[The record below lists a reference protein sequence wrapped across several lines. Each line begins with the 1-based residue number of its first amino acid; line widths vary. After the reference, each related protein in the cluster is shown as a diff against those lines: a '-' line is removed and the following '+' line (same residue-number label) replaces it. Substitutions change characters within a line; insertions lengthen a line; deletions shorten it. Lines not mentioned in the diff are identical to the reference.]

1 MNTRKTNTLH
11 VSKSDPVLETDSTI
25 GVKGKLN
32 TDSTS
37 SHESIEK
44 PKRKSPKDT
53 SSSDVTPVHSISGRM
68 LELIQCKY
76 NMTLKLINLIY
87 ASHKLDCV
95 NELTDVKNVDR
106 NVFIDKKNYVYLDQM
121 IDDIYKYFG
130 KKECSYNQRNKI
142 KNYILTIIKNMCRQ
156 LAMELTKKY
165 KNIQI
170 KGYVKSY
177 IFYSI
182 EYTNL

>member
-1 MNTRKTNTLH
+1 MNTRN
-11 VSKSDPVLETDSTI
+11 VRVSRISKSEPASES
-25 GVKGKLN
+25 
-32 TDSTS
+32 DSTS
-37 SHESIEK
+37 GGKTTTDSASTRKSKEK
-44 PKRKSPKDT
+44 SKRKSSEEST
-53 SSSDVTPVHSISGRM
+53 SSDPTQVHNISKRM

-76 NMTLKLINLIY
+76 NMTLKLINLIFT
-87 ASHKLDCV
+87 SHGIECV
-95 NELTDVKNVDR
+95 KELTDVKNVDR
-106 NVFIDKKNYVYLDQM
+106 NVFIDRKNYTHLDQM

-156 LAMELTKKY
+156 LALELTKKY

-170 KGYVKSY
+170 KGFVKSY

-182 EYTNL
+182 EYTRL